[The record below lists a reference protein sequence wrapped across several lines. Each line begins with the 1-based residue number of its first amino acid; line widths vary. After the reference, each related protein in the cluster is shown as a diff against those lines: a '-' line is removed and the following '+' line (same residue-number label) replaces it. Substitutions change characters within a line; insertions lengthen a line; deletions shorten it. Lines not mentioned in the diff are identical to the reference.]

1 MSKIIVASNPL
12 KRIPSGSRPILTLT
26 PCSHEIRRGFFET
39 FQMGS
44 DELQFIKNG
53 TQHLLRSGRRG
64 VQDFNSNF
72 LDPENILLIASVLRI
87 ELPWIEWRIEI
98 ARIGICISIHRCT
111 RSIQGLLNIINTD
124 ERFRMCHRNHRLNTN
139 FHELI
144 DMSNARFD

>member
-1 MSKIIVASNPL
+1 MNKIILASNPL

-26 PCSHEIRRGFFET
+26 PCSHEIRRGLFET

-44 DELQFIKNG
+44 DELQFIQNG

-64 VQDFNSNF
+64 VQDFNGDF
-72 LDPENILLIASVLRI
+72 LDSEHILGKSRHLVGVEEKRILLIASVLRI

-98 ARIGICISIHRCT
+98 ARVGIRISIHRCT

-124 ERFRMCHRNHRLNTN
+124 E
-139 FHELI
+139 
-144 DMSNARFD
+144 